1 MPRNC
6 KIFIPIGL
14 ALLVFMLAPIC
25 AQESAAIEKIIKI
38 VKSKKWEQLPQT
50 IVCPKDG
57 SVMVL
62 VPAGEFRI
70 GIPPNAPLA
79 AKLKDAHPEHTVYLD
94 AFYIDKTEITNE
106 QYEKFLA
113 ERAGKKPLF
122 AADQRFNDPAQPV
135 VGITYGDAVS
145 YAIWAGKRL
154 PTEAEWEKTAR
165 GTDGRLYP
173 WGAAFNSAL
182 CNSYHAQ
189 IKKTV
194 KAAAYPEGASP
205 FGALNMAGNVSEWV
219 FDMYE
224 SEYYKNSPLKNPQGP
239 AGNGTVRVSRGG
251 DYTSDPE
258 FVSSVARAPRKA
270 YSAFPDLGFRCA
282 VSVAEIENLLN
293 PESAPGAQEAVGSG
307 VSVIKKDGIAASVV
321 SANTSP
327 SFAQPSVNPDF
338 APVRYYKHL
347 DFDGKK
353 TIGRDEIRK
362 SDRIGAANW
371 KVYFQSSGQ
380 MTQAQFYN
388 EKDALLIH
396 IEPEYDEQGQEKTI
410 RLYNEKG
417 QMVYRSERTFQDG
430 RAVKGVLYS
439 SSGDILGDE
448 KF

>member
-1 MPRNC
+1 MLRNY
-6 KIFIPIGL
+6 KIAMPIGL
-14 ALLVFMLAPIC
+14 ALLIFMLSPIC
-25 AQESAAIEKIIKI
+25 AQEPVTKEKLIQI
-38 VKSKKWEQLPQT
+38 VKSNKWDQLPQT
-50 IVCPKDG
+50 IVSPRDG

-62 VPAGEFRI
+62 VPAGEFRM
-70 GIPPNAPLA
+70 GIPSNSPLT
-79 AKLKDAHPEHTVYLD
+79 AKLKDAHPEHTVYVD

-113 ERAGKKPLF
+113 EKAGKKPLF
-122 AADQRFNDPAQPV
+122 SSDQKFNDPAQPV

-145 YAIWAGKRL
+145 YALWAGKRL
-154 PTEAEWEKTAR
+154 PTEAEWEKAAR

-173 WGAAFNSAL
+173 WGASFNSSL
-182 CNSYHAQ
+182 CNSYQAQ
-189 IKKTV
+189 EKKPV
-194 KAAAYPEGASP
+194 RADSHPDGASP
-205 FGALNMAGNVSEWV
+205 FGALNMAGNVAEWV
-219 FDMYE
+219 YDMYE

-282 VSVAEIENLLN
+282 VPVAEIENIFN
-293 PESAPGAQEAVGSG
+293 PEAASGAQEAVGSG
-307 VSVIKKDGIAASVV
+307 VSVIKKDGISASVV
-321 SANTSP
+321 SSNTSP
-327 SFAQPSVNPDF
+327 SFVQPSANPEF
-338 APVRYYKHL
+338 IPVRYFKHL

-362 SDRIGAANW
+362 SDRTGFANW

-380 MTQAQFYN
+380 MTQAQFYS
-388 EKDALLIH
+388 EKDTLLLH
-396 IEPEYDEQGQEKTI
+396 IEPEYDDQGQEKTI

-417 QMVYRSERTFQDG
+417 QMIYRSERTFQDG
-430 RAVKGVLYS
+430 RAIKGVLYS
-439 SSGDILGDE
+439 ASGDILGDE